1 MKFTII
7 YNLFLLIIIF
17 AILFL
22 LLNNLYIKIYNNSYL
37 TEDFTTGVNQL
48 DYQIESLLSIDKEKQ
63 KDVVVLMNR
72 LNEVNT
78 IMEQL

>member
-22 LLNNLYIKIYNNSYL
+22 LLNNLYIKIYNNSYV

-63 KDVVVLMNR
+63 KDVDVLMNR

>member
-48 DYQIESLLSIDKEKQ
+48 NNNINTLLTIDKERQ
-63 KDVVVLMNR
+63 KDINVLINR
-72 LNEVNT
+72 LNNVNT
-78 IMEQL
+78 VMEQI

>member
-1 MKFTII
+1 MNFTII

-48 DYQIESLLSIDKEKQ
+48 NNNINTLLTIDKERQ
-63 KDVVVLMNR
+63 KDIDVLMNR
-72 LNEVNT
+72 LNNVNT
-78 IMEQL
+78 VMEQI

>member
-48 DYQIESLLSIDKEKQ
+48 NNNINTLLTIDKERQ
-63 KDVVVLMNR
+63 KDVDVLMNR

>member
-48 DYQIESLLSIDKEKQ
+48 NNNINTLLTIDKERQ
-63 KDVVVLMNR
+63 KDIDVLMNR
-72 LNEVNT
+72 LNNVNT
-78 IMEQL
+78 VMEQI

>member
-48 DYQIESLLSIDKEKQ
+48 NNNINTLLTIDKERQ
-63 KDVVVLMNR
+63 KDVNVLINR
-72 LNEVNT
+72 LNNVNT